1 METTITEF
9 LQSQYRDYSLYTI
22 ENRSIPSLVD
32 GLKPTARKVL
42 FVANNIWK
50 TGSEKTLKVF
60 QLSGAVANQAYY
72 HHGDCLDPQTEILL
86 SNGSYIKIIDW
97 YEKFRDIQLEV
108 VSYDEKLKQF
118 VIANGHSPRIGQ
130 STSLEYEIEM
140 ENGEIFKCTNNH
152 PFLTRRGWVNAEDL
166 KEDDE
171 ILDFNNHMK
180 IKSIRKNI
188 LNEEKPFYD
197 ITVDNYH
204 NFLIGKSMIITHN
217 SSLSGVIIN
226 MAQSFKNS
234 LPLLE
239 EDGQF
244 GSLRSPEPG
253 AARYIGTKLSKNFRL
268 LYKDFELVE
277 SKEEEGEIIEP
288 KFFLPII
295 PSVLLNGSQGIAVG
309 FSSNILNRNPNDL
322 IEACVLKLKAKKF
335 DVIKPYLK
343 DFKGEFINDPE
354 NHKRWIIR
362 GVFARTNTTTV
373 KISELP
379 PSMTYEKYEDILD
392 DLVEKKLIASY
403 DNSSK
408 NNVVNYTIKFTRD
421 ELANLTDEKL
431 IKMLKLEEANTEI
444 FTTLDEYGKIK
455 IFETDTEI
463 INYFVDFRL
472 GYYVKRKDWMLS
484 KLRHELKILQNRGK
498 FIRAILE
505 GKLEIKNKSKEE
517 LIKLIEIMKLDL
529 IEDSYDYLLR
539 MPLWSLTKELFEKLK
554 TDFTAKKEEIIE
566 LEKVE
571 PKDMYLEDLKELKQK
586 IKKI

>member
-1 METTITEF
+1 
-9 LQSQYRDYSLYTI
+9 
-22 ENRSIPSLVD
+22 
-32 GLKPTARKVL
+32 
-42 FVANNIWK
+42 
-50 TGSEKTLKVF
+50 
-60 QLSGAVANQAYY
+60 
-72 HHGDCLDPQTEILL
+72 
-86 SNGSYIKIIDW
+86 
-97 YEKFRDIQLEV
+97 
-108 VSYDEKLKQF
+108 
-118 VIANGHSPRIGQ
+118 
-130 STSLEYEIEM
+130 
-140 ENGEIFKCTNNH
+140 
-152 PFLTRRGWVNAEDL
+152 
-166 KEDDE
+166 
-171 ILDFNNHMK
+171 MK
-180 IKSIRKNI
+180 IKSIKKNI
-188 LNEEKPFYD
+188 LEKEKEFYD

-204 NFLIGKSMIITHN
+204 NFLIGKSMVITHN

-268 LYKDFELVE
+268 LYKDFDLLEN
-277 SKEEEGEIIEP
+277 KEEEGEIIEP

-295 PSVLLNGSQGIAVG
+295 PTVLLNGSSGIAVG

-322 IEACVLKLKAKKF
+322 IDACVAKLKGKRF
-335 DVIKPYLK
+335 DVIKPFIK

-354 NHKRWIIR
+354 NNKRWIIR
-362 GVFARTNTTTV
+362 GVFDRTNTTTV

-392 DLVEKKLIASY
+392 YLQEKKLIISY

-408 NNVVNYTIKFTRD
+408 NNVVNYTVKFTRED
-421 ELANLTDEKL
+421 LANLTDDKL
-431 IKMLKLEEANTEI
+431 IKMLKLEESDTEI

-455 IFETDTEI
+455 LFDTDTEI
-463 INYFVDFRL
+463 IEYFVDFRL
-472 GYYVKRKDWMLS
+472 SYYVKRKEWMLS
-484 KLRHELKILQNRGK
+484 KLRQELKILQNRGK

-517 LIKLIEIMKLDL
+517 IIKLIQEMNLDL
-529 IEDSYDYLLR
+529 IDDSYDYLLR

-554 TDFTAKKEEIIE
+554 TDFTAKKGEIIE

-586 IKKI
+586 IKKN

>member
-1 METTITEF
+1 MLMETTITEF
-9 LQSQYRDYSLYTI
+9 LQNQYKEYSLYTI
-22 ENRSIPSLVD
+22 EHRSIPSLVD

-50 TGSEKTLKVF
+50 IGNEKSLKVF

-72 HHGDCLDPQTEILL
+72 HHGD
-86 SNGSYIKIIDW
+86 
-97 YEKFRDIQLEV
+97 
-108 VSYDEKLKQF
+108 
-118 VIANGHSPRIGQ
+118 
-130 STSLEYEIEM
+130 
-140 ENGEIFKCTNNH
+140 
-152 PFLTRRGWVNAEDL
+152 
-166 KEDDE
+166 
-171 ILDFNNHMK
+171 
-180 IKSIRKNI
+180 
-188 LNEEKPFYD
+188 
-197 ITVDNYH
+197 
-204 NFLIGKSMIITHN
+204 

-268 LYKDFELVE
+268 LYKDFDLLE

-295 PSVLLNGSQGIAVG
+295 PTVLLNGSSGIAVG

-322 IEACVLKLKAKKF
+322 VDACVAKLKGKRF
-335 DVIKPYLK
+335 DVIKPFIK

-362 GVFARTNTTTV
+362 GVFAKTNTTTV

-392 DLVEKKLIASY
+392 DLVEKKLITSY

-408 NNVVNYTIKFTRD
+408 NNVVNYTIKFTRED
-421 ELANLTDEKL
+421 LANLTDEKL
-431 IKMLKLEEANTEI
+431 IKMLKLEESNTEI

-455 IFETDTEI
+455 LFDTDTEI
-463 INYFVDFRL
+463 IEYFVDFRL
-472 GYYVKRKDWMLS
+472 GYYVKRKEWMLS

-498 FIRAILE
+498 FIRAILDS
-505 GKLEIKNKSKEE
+505 KLEIKNKSKEE
-517 LIKLIEIMKLDL
+517 IIKLIQEMNLDL
-529 IEDSYDYLLR
+529 IDDSYDYLLR

-554 TDFTAKKEEIIE
+554 TDFTTKKEEIIE

-571 PKDMYLEDLKELKQK
+571 PKDMYLDDLKELKQK
-586 IKKI
+586 IKKN

>member
-1 METTITEF
+1 METTISEF
-9 LQSQYRDYSLYTI
+9 LSNQYRDYSIYTI
-22 ENRSIPSLVD
+22 ENRAIPSVID
-32 GLKPTARKVL
+32 GFKPGGRKII
-42 FVANNIWK
+42 FVANEIWK
-50 TGSEKTLKVF
+50 TGNEKALKIF
-60 QLSGAVANQAYY
+60 QLSGAVANRAYY
-72 HHGDCLDPQTEILL
+72 HHG
-86 SNGSYIKIIDW
+86 SAA
-97 YEKFRDIQLEV
+97 LE
-108 VSYDEKLKQF
+108 Q
-118 VIANGHSPRIGQ
+118 A
-130 STSLEYEIEM
+130 
-140 ENGEIFKCTNNH
+140 
-152 PFLTRRGWVNAEDL
+152 A
-166 KEDDE
+166 
-171 ILDFNNHMK
+171 
-180 IKSIRKNI
+180 
-188 LNEEKPFYD
+188 
-197 ITVDNYH
+197 
-204 NFLIGKSMIITHN
+204 
-217 SSLSGVIIN
+217 IN

-295 PSVLLNGSQGIAVG
+295 PTVLLNGSSGIAVG

-322 IEACVLKLKAKKF
+322 VDACVIRLKNKRIE
-335 DVIKPYLK
+335 VIKPFIK

-362 GVFARTNTTTV
+362 GVFDRANTTTV

-392 DLVEKKLIASY
+392 DLVEKKLITSY

-408 NNVVNYTIKFTRD
+408 NNVVNYTIKFTRED
-421 ELANLTDEKL
+421 LANLTDEKL
-431 IKMLKLEEANTEI
+431 IKMLKLEESNTEI

-463 INYFVDFRL
+463 IEYFVDFRL

-484 KLRHELKILQNRGK
+484 KLRHELKVLQNRGK
-498 FIRAILE
+498 FIRAILD

-517 LIKLIEIMKLDL
+517 ITKLIETMNLDL
-529 IEDSYDYLLR
+529 IDDSYDYLLR

-571 PKDMYLEDLKELKQK
+571 PKDMYLDDLKELKQK
-586 IKKI
+586 IKKT